1 MIDKDKVVQ
10 FHYTLKRADGSVIED
25 SRKGEPM
32 AYLHGAGNIIPGLEK
47 ALAGKNAGDT
57 LDVVVTPDEGYG
69 ERRDGMTQRIPAK
82 YLKHAGKLRPG
93 MVVNVNTEE
102 GPRSVTVIKVGL
114 KTVDVD
120 GNHPL
125 AGETLHFSI
134 DIVDVRDATAEEKSH
149 GHAHGPGGH
158 HHH

>member
-1 MIDKDKVVQ
+1 MITKDKVVQ
-10 FHYTLKRADGSVIED
+10 FHYTLSTVDGVQIED

-32 AYLHGAGNIIPGLEK
+32 AYLHGHGGIIPGLEK
-47 ALAGKNAGDT
+47 ALEGQGAGDHVDAT
-57 LDVVVTPDEGYG
+57 VSPEDGYG
-69 ERRDGMTQRIPAK
+69 ERREGMQQRVSAK

-93 MVVNVNTEE
+93 MTVSVNTDD
-102 GPRSVTVIKVGL
+102 GPRTVTVVKVGL

-125 AGETLHFSI
+125 AGQTLQFAI
-134 DIVDVRDATAEEKSH
+134 DIVDVRDATEEEISH

-158 HHH
+158 HH

>member
-47 ALAGKNAGDT
+47 ALAGHQVGDT
-57 LDVVVTPDEGYG
+57 LDVVVTPEERYG
-69 ERRDGMTQRIPAK
+69 ERRDGMAQRIPAK
-82 YLKHAGKLRPG
+82 SLKHAGKLRPEI
-93 MVVNVNTEE
+93 VVNVNTED
-102 GPRSVTVIKVGL
+102 GPRSGTTNKVGL
-114 KTVDVD
+114 KNVDVD
-120 GNHPL
+120 GIHAL
-125 AGETLHFSI
+125 AGETLHLAI
-134 DIVDVRDATAEEKSH
+134 GIVDVGDATGEETRH
-149 GHAHGPGGH
+149 GHAHRPGGH